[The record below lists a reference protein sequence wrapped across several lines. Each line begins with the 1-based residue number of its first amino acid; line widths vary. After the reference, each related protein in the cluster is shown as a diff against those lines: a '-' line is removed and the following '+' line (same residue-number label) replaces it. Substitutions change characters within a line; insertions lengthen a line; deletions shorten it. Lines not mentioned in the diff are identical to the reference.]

1 VYQVGINKGTSHVVS
16 LRHEIWN
23 GQKMSCEKDEGEI
36 RTQFSHRICKKD
48 KQIGSGGVE
57 FRENEQQCRLHSIC

>member
-1 VYQVGINKGTSHVVS
+1 
-16 LRHEIWN
+16 
-23 GQKMSCEKDEGEI
+23 MSCEKDEGEI